1 MGNAELF
8 ELYET
13 IPKLQCSVCH
23 LYWNQGIVYCI
34 CGHLLKESEASHHF
48 HQWRLNGFSIEL
60 EERVYARCPQ
70 HMSTTTNTAQPQGL
84 ALCSRC
90 IPAWASEGTPVGPVK
105 DTHGTLG
112 PGKRGGR
119 GWPTTTAQRAKC
131 RTHQTVQNTCL
142 PTNMEA
148 EHVTIEEKL
157 ADEDSDK
164 MIEETDVD
172 EVQ

>member
-1 MGNAELF
+1 M
-8 ELYET
+8 
-13 IPKLQCSVCH
+13 
-23 LYWNQGIVYCI
+23 
-34 CGHLLKESEASHHF
+34 
-48 HQWRLNGFSIEL
+48 L

-70 HMSTTTNTAQPQGL
+70 HVSTTTNTAQPQGL

-90 IPAWASEGTPVGPVK
+90 HPAWASEGVPAGPGK

-112 PGKRGGR
+112 PGNRGGR
-119 GWPTTTAQRAKC
+119 GWSTTTAQRAKC
-131 RTHQTVQNTCL
+131 RTHQTVQNTGL
-142 PTNMEA
+142 PTNMVA